1 MSAPRGC
8 RGAWALAGL
17 DMRTFTRLLGVAFLL
32 AAALALGA
40 DLSAAGVD
48 GGGGLMP
55 LGALW
60 YTLHPASLNLVQA
73 VIERYV
79 WEPLWDP
86 VLITVLQWPAT
97 PFFAILGVVLLA
109 VSFIPLPARE
119 DKTAA
124 VRTAEGDDGTAPR
137 S

>member
-1 MSAPRGC
+1 
-8 RGAWALAGL
+8 
-17 DMRTFTRLLGVAFLL
+17 MRTFTRLLGVAFLL

-40 DLSAAGVD
+40 DLTAAGEE
-48 GGGGLMP
+48 GGRGLMP

-60 YTLHPASLNLVQA
+60 YALHPASLNLMQA

-86 VLITVLQWPAT
+86 VLITVLQWPAA
-97 PFFAILGVVLLA
+97 PVFGILGVVVLA
-109 VSFIPLPARE
+109 VGFVRLPARE
-119 DKTAA
+119 ATSAKGEPADGD
-124 VRTAEGDDGTAPR
+124 EGAAPR